1 VASRRVGYTTFDVV
15 SQPRGRRHHFPVP
28 KPPATAVFAARMKA
42 QRIALG
48 ISQAELGVRMGIPA
62 DVASTRINRY
72 ERGVHAPDLD
82 TLRSMA
88 QELGVPLPYLLAE
101 DERLAKA
108 ILGFASLPKG
118 AQEKILAEIEA
129 AGRTRSKADKKV

>member
-1 VASRRVGYTTFDVV
+1 
-15 SQPRGRRHHFPVP
+15 
-28 KPPATAVFAARMKA
+28 
-42 QRIALG
+42 
-48 ISQAELGVRMGIPA
+48 MGIPA

-82 TLRSMA
+82 TLRSMT

-118 AQEKILAEIEA
+118 AQEKILADIEA
-129 AGRTRSKADKKV
+129 ALAGKRARPK